1 MNVMN
6 IRNFVHIGLRNRA
19 RPDRDWKRTGPI
31 FLSSNHWWNYSIDNL
46 WTARTPGTADR
57 QILLV
62 RRGLLRQRSKAA
74 FRAKQTVNPEQS
86 EIPDNYQSVSSLPLN
101 LWPGP
106 GRVALVKHIK
116 NKGNMNSILFSW
128 FETLWMFT
136 TVNAKT
142 FKLDVVD
149 TIGIL

>member
-6 IRNFVHIGLRNRA
+6 IRNFVRTGLRNRA
-19 RPDRDWKRTGPI
+19 RPDRDRKRTGPI
-31 FLSSNHWWNYSIDNL
+31 FLSSIHWWNHLIDNL
-46 WTARTPGTADR
+46 WTARTPGTAGR

-62 RRGLLRQRSKAA
+62 GRGLLNQRFKAA
-74 FRAKQTVNPEQS
+74 FKAKQTIHPEQS
-86 EIPDNYQSVSSLPLN
+86 ENPDTCQSVSSTPLDP
-101 LWPGP
+101 WPGP
-106 GRVALVKHIK
+106 GRVALVKHMK
-116 NKGNMNSILFSW
+116 NKGSINSILFSW